1 MKYLFFVTFIFVSAL
16 SLAAGAATELKN
28 EDFENI
34 CKGAISVEFSKP
46 IKTIKLRNNAPKYSE
61 SDPMVRVYYMR
72 ADDGTKWEYDCK
84 FSGNRVYWRSA
95 NNNNGSPG
103 RWRDMPRDKF
113 GDIADAIVSFEVQQN
128 KIIVESSLSDDK
140 AVIPR
145 KP

>member
-1 MKYLFFVTFIFVSAL
+1 MKFLFISAL
-16 SLAAGAATELKN
+16 AFASTQSLAASGDEGLQN

-46 IKTIKLRNNAPKYSE
+46 IKIIKLRNNTPRYSE
-61 SDPMVRVYYMR
+61 SDPMARVYYMR
-72 ADDGTKWEYDCK
+72 ADGTKWEYDCK

-113 GDIADAIVSFEVQQN
+113 GDVADAILSFDVELN
-128 KIIVESSLSDDK
+128 KIIVVSDQSDDK
-140 AVIPR
+140 AVFP
-145 KP
+145 KSK